1 MKEMNK
7 GVQILLERMRSNPD
21 EFVPNV
27 HGYYPDKW
35 SKIIMAIEMRTNGGK
50 DYKDQLPFL
59 NDEEVKALWNGM
71 QQLQGELF
79 TKKVMNILL
88 QDAQEFQLSDVPTTL
103 APLMA
108 TLSSTAEL
116 SSSFRQP
123 NDASK
128 KMGSSTITLS
138 SVQNMGA
145 MSGTISA
152 KTAVGKLRYP

>member
-59 NDEEVKALWNGM
+59 NDEEVKALWDGM

-88 QDAQEFQLSDVPTTL
+88 QDAE
-103 APLMA
+103 
-108 TLSSTAEL
+108 EL
-116 SSSFRQP
+116 SFSFGQS
-123 NDASK
+123 NDDSK
-128 KMGSSTITLS
+128 KIKLS
-138 SVQNMGA
+138 KADVMIAQKTGVSLD
-145 MSGTISA
+145 TYA
-152 KTAVGKLRYP
+152 KLKLRGHI